1 MHITIMAGGRCCMLE
16 KSKNEHISVTSRLV
30 CPADALFLPLVAFL
44 QPLHRLTFVQRNA
57 FGVIGAVHPR
67 CLAHGSHLEHCQLS
81 TVALEMR
88 WYQEIYM
95 QLISAH

>member
-1 MHITIMAGGRCCMLE
+1 
-16 KSKNEHISVTSRLV
+16 
-30 CPADALFLPLVAFL
+30 
-44 QPLHRLTFVQRNA
+44 LHRLTFVQRNA